1 MITRISP
8 TPPVGA
14 YPQLRL
20 WDHLGKTPRSAMIK
34 ITIKIVPSIVSSALL
49 LPNFSNFSNF
59 FHFSNF
65 SGEPIRKD
73 CSTVSRAHPERL
85 DPSGSQPPRRAHW

>member
-34 ITIKIVPSIVSSALL
+34 ITSKIVPSIVSSALL
-49 LPNFSNFSNF
+49 LPNF